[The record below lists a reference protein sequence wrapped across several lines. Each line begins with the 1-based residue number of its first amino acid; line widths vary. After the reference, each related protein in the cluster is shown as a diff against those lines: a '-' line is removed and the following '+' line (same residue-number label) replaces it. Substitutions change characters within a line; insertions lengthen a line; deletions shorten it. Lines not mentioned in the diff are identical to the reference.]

1 MAVKNKM
8 VLPENMSLISD
19 LYKIQK
25 KDLMNAVNVLTNAFS
40 EESMWKEVFNNEDK
54 NRVLT
59 EVMVRF
65 CLKYGNVLSTSD
77 NLEGVMAI
85 APHDKDMTA
94 LRIIRSGAFSLSMK
108 IASEAKIMKVL
119 TNAIEEAK
127 KSLNLGP
134 YIHLLIMGVSQEFQ
148 GKGFGGKILRA
159 LIEKAETERKPIYLE
174 TQKEEN
180 VSLYEKYGFSVKKK
194 IILPEP
200 LNLPMWLMV
209 RDIK

>member
-1 MAVKNKM
+1 MTLFDN
-8 VLPENMSLISD
+8 

-25 KDLMNAVNVLTNAFS
+25 KDLKNAVNVLTNAFS
-40 EESMWKEVFNNEDK
+40 EDSMWKEVFNDEDK

-65 CLKYGNVLSTSD
+65 CLKYGNVLSTSE

-94 LRIIRSGAFSLSMK
+94 LRVIRSGAFFLSMK
-108 IASEAKIMKVL
+108 IANEAKIMKVL
-119 TNAIEEAK
+119 SNAIEEAK
-127 KSLNLGP
+127 KSLNLDQ
-134 YIHLLIMGVSQEFQ
+134 YIHLLIMGVSQEHQ
-148 GKGFGGKILRA
+148 GKGFGGKLIRA
-159 LIEKAETERKPIYLE
+159 IIKKAETERKPIYLE

-180 VSLYEKYGFSVKKK
+180 VTLYEKYGFSVKKK

-209 RDIK
+209 RNSN

>member
-1 MAVKNKM
+1 
-8 VLPENMSLISD
+8 MSLISD

-25 KDLMNAVNVLTNAFS
+25 KDLKNAVNVLTNAFS
-40 EESMWKEVFNNEDK
+40 EDSMWKEVFNDEDK

-65 CLKYGNVLSTSD
+65 CLKYGNVYSTSD

-85 APHDKDMTA
+85 APHDKDMTV
-94 LRIIRSGAFSLSMK
+94 LRLIRSGAFFLSMK
-108 IASEAKIMKVL
+108 IRSEAEKMKVL
-119 TNAIEEAK
+119 SNAVEEAK

-148 GKGFGGKILRA
+148 GKGFGGKLLRA
-159 LIEKAETERKPIYLE
+159 IIEKAETERKPIYLE

-180 VSLYEKYGFSVKKK
+180 INFYEKYGFSVKKK
-194 IILPEP
+194 VILPEP

-209 RDIK
+209 RDARAV

>member
-1 MAVKNKM
+1 MTLFDN
-8 VLPENMSLISD
+8 

-25 KDLMNAVNVLTNAFS
+25 KDLKNAVNVLTNAFS
-40 EESMWKEVFNNEDK
+40 EDSMWKEIFNDEDK

-65 CLKYGNVLSTSD
+65 CLKYGNVLSTSE

-94 LRIIRSGAFSLSMK
+94 LRVIRSGAFFLSMK
-108 IASEAKIMKVL
+108 IANEAKIMKVL
-119 TNAIEEAK
+119 SNAIEEAK

-148 GKGFGGKILRA
+148 GKGFGGKLLKA
-159 LIEKAETERKPIYLE
+159 VIEKAETERKPIYLE

-180 VSLYEKYGFSVKKK
+180 VKLYEKYGFSVKNKL
-194 IILPEP
+194 ILPEP

-209 RDIK
+209 RNSN

>member
-1 MAVKNKM
+1 
-8 VLPENMSLISD
+8 MSLFRD
-19 LYKIQK
+19 LYKLQK
-25 KDLMNAVNVLTNAFS
+25 KDLKNAVNVLTDAFS
-40 EESMWKEVFNNEDK
+40 EESMWKEVFNDEDK

-65 CLKYGNVLSTSD
+65 CFKYGNVLSTSD
-77 NLEGVMAI
+77 NFEGVMAI

-94 LRIIRSGAFSLSMK
+94 LRIIRSGAFLLSMK
-108 IASEAKIMKVL
+108 IASEAKKMKVL
-119 TNAIEEAK
+119 STTIEEAK
-127 KSLNLGP
+127 KSLNLGS

-148 GKGFGGKILRA
+148 GKGFGGKLLRA
-159 LIEKAETERKPIYLE
+159 IIEKAETERKPIYLE

-180 VSLYEKYGFSVKKK
+180 VNLYEKYGFSVKKE

-209 RDIK
+209 RDVK

>member
-1 MAVKNKM
+1 
-8 VLPENMSLISD
+8 MSLISD
-19 LYKIQK
+19 LYEIQK
-25 KDLMNAVNVLTNAFS
+25 KDLKNAVNVLNNAFS
-40 EESMWKEVFNNEDK
+40 EESMWKEVFNDEDK

-94 LRIIRSGAFSLSMK
+94 LRIIRSGAFFLSMK
-108 IASEAKIMKVL
+108 ISNEAKKLKVL
-119 TNAIEEAK
+119 SNAVEEAK
-127 KSLNLGP
+127 KSLNLDP

-148 GKGFGGKILRA
+148 GKGFGGKLIRA
-159 LIEKAETERKPIYLE
+159 VIEKAETERKPIYLE

-180 VSLYEKYGFSVKKK
+180 VNLYEKYGFSVKKK

-209 RDIK
+209 RDAK

>member
-1 MAVKNKM
+1 MA
-8 VLPENMSLISD
+8 LFDD

-25 KDLMNAVNVLTNAFS
+25 KDLQNAVNVLTDAFS
-40 EESMWKEVFNNEDK
+40 EESMWKAVFKNEEK
-54 NRVLT
+54 NRALT

-65 CLKYGNVLSTSD
+65 CSKYGNVVSTSE
-77 NLEGVMAI
+77 NIEGVMAI
-85 APHDKDMTA
+85 SPYDKDMTTW
-94 LRIIRSGAFSLSMK
+94 RIIRSGAFFLSMR
-108 IASEAKIMKVL
+108 IVGEAKIMQVL
-119 TNAIEEAK
+119 TKAVEEAK

-148 GKGFGGKILRA
+148 GKGFGGQLLRA
-159 LIEKAETERKPIYLE
+159 VIEKVEIERVPIYLE
-174 TQKEEN
+174 TQKEAN

-209 RDIK
+209 RNPS

>member
-1 MAVKNKM
+1 
-8 VLPENMSLISD
+8 
-19 LYKIQK
+19 
-25 KDLMNAVNVLTNAFS
+25 
-40 EESMWKEVFNNEDK
+40 MWKEVFNDEDK

-65 CLKYGNVLSTSD
+65 CLKYGNVLSTSE

-94 LRIIRSGAFSLSMK
+94 LRVIRSGAFILSMK
-108 IASEAKIMKVL
+108 IANEAKIMKVL
-119 TNAIEEAK
+119 SNAIEEAK

-148 GKGFGGKILRA
+148 GKGFGGKLLRA
-159 LIEKAETERKPIYLE
+159 VIEKAEIERKPIYLE

-180 VSLYEKYGFSVKKK
+180 VNLYEKYGFSVKKK

-209 RDIK
+209 RNSN

>member
-1 MAVKNKM
+1 M
-8 VLPENMSLISD
+8 PLISD

-25 KDLMNAVNVLTNAFS
+25 KDLKNAVTVLDNAFS
-40 EESMWKEVFNNEDK
+40 EESMWKEVFNDEEK
-54 NRVLT
+54 NRALT

-85 APHDKDMTA
+85 APHDKDITM
-94 LRIIRSGAFSLSMK
+94 LRIIRSGAFFLSMK
-108 IASEAKIMKVL
+108 IASEAKKMKVL
-119 TNAIEEAK
+119 SNAIEEAK

-148 GKGFGGKILRA
+148 GKGFGGKLLRA
-159 LIEKAETERKPIYLE
+159 IIEKADIERRSMYLE
-174 TQKEEN
+174 TQIEKN
-180 VSLYEKYGFSVKKK
+180 VTLYEKYGFSVKKK

-209 RDIK
+209 RDI

>member
-1 MAVKNKM
+1 MALFDN
-8 VLPENMSLISD
+8 

-25 KDLMNAVNVLTNAFS
+25 KDLKNAVNVLNNAFS
-40 EESMWKEVFNNEDK
+40 EDSMWKEVFTDEDK

-94 LRIIRSGAFSLSMK
+94 LRVIRSGAFFLSMK
-108 IASEAKIMKVL
+108 IANEAKIMKVL
-119 TNAIEEAK
+119 SNAIEEAK

-148 GKGFGGKILRA
+148 GKGFGGKLLRA
-159 LIEKAETERKPIYLE
+159 VIEKAETERKPIYLE

-180 VSLYEKYGFSVKKK
+180 VNLYEKYGFSVKTK

-209 RDIK
+209 RNSN

>member
-1 MAVKNKM
+1 
-8 VLPENMSLISD
+8 MSLIDD

-25 KDLMNAVNVLTNAFS
+25 KDLKNAVNVLDNAFS
-40 EESMWKEVFNNEDK
+40 EDSMWKEVFNDEDK
-54 NRVLT
+54 NRALT

-65 CLKYGNVLSTSD
+65 CLKYGNVFSTSD

-85 APHDKDMTA
+85 APHDKDMN
-94 LRIIRSGAFSLSMK
+94 LWRIIRSGAFSLSMK
-108 IASEAKIMKVL
+108 IKSEAKIMKVL
-119 TNAIEEAK
+119 SNAVEEAK

-148 GKGFGGKILRA
+148 GKGFGGKLIRA
-159 LIEKAETERKPIYLE
+159 VIEKAETERKPIYLE

-209 RDIK
+209 RDAK

>member
-1 MAVKNKM
+1 
-8 VLPENMSLISD
+8 MSLISD

-25 KDLMNAVNVLTNAFS
+25 KDLKNAVNVLTNAFS
-40 EESMWKEVFNNEDK
+40 EDSMWKEVFNDEDK
-54 NRVLT
+54 NHVLT

-85 APHDKDMTA
+85 APHDKDITA
-94 LRIIRSGAFSLSMK
+94 LRVIRSGAFFLSMK
-108 IASEAKIMKVL
+108 IASEAKKLKVL
-119 TNAIEEAK
+119 SNSIEEAK

-148 GKGFGGKILRA
+148 GKGFGGKLLRA
-159 LIEKAETERKPIYLE
+159 IIEKAETERKPIYLE

-180 VSLYEKYGFSVKKK
+180 VNLYEKFGFYVTKK
-194 IILPEP
+194 INLPDP
-200 LNLPMWLMV
+200 VNLPMWLMV
-209 RDIK
+209 RDAK

>member
-1 MAVKNKM
+1 
-8 VLPENMSLISD
+8 MSLISD

-25 KDLMNAVNVLTNAFS
+25 KDLKNAVNVLNNAFS
-40 EESMWKEVFNNEDK
+40 EDSMWKEVFNDEDK

-65 CLKYGNVLSTSD
+65 CFKYGNVLSTSD

-85 APHDKDMTA
+85 VPHDKDMTI
-94 LRIIRSGAFSLSMK
+94 LRIIRSGAFILSMK
-108 IASEAKIMKVL
+108 ISSEAKKMKIL
-119 TNAIEEAK
+119 SNAIEDAK

-134 YIHLLIMGVSQEFQ
+134 YIHLLIMGVSQEYQ
-148 GKGFGGKILRA
+148 GKGFGGKLIRA
-159 LIEKAETERKPIYLE
+159 VIEKAETERKPIYLE

-209 RDIK
+209 RDAK